1 MDQHTIGNTHSS
13 DAFHPINRSNLLGG
27 NEDDARSDD
36 DLENRNGK
44 SDTVIV
50 ASLTSG
56 AFADGDEYDEKSLNS
71 RGSRS
76 SVKKM
81 FRLSKTRSETSYSD
95 DRSESSRGSYKRYS
109 VWTK

>member
-1 MDQHTIGNTHSS
+1 MDPHTIGNTHSS
-13 DAFHPINRSNLLGG
+13 DAFHPINKSNLLGG
-27 NEDDARSDD
+27 TEDDGCAGS

-56 AFADGDEYDEKSLNS
+56 AFTDGDEDDDKSLNS